1 MKAGRREMT
10 KLKRRKEPTS
20 VRSRG
25 SSMSDPQE
33 QLDRRTRELNEALDH
48 QTAASAVLSVIG
60 RSPADARPV
69 FDAIVQNAARLCQTV
84 FSVVKRGA
92 AN

>member
-10 KLKRRKEPTS
+10 KLKRRKEPTG

-25 SSMSDPQE
+25 SSMAELQE

-48 QTAASAVLSVIG
+48 QTAASAVLRTYLKIAR
-60 RSPADARPV
+60 RSRS
-69 FDAIVQNAARLCQTV
+69 AINV
-84 FSVVKRGA
+84 G
-92 AN
+92 

>member
-10 KLKRRKEPTS
+10 KLKRRKEPTG

-25 SSMSDPQE
+25 SSMADLQE

-60 RSPADARPV
+60 RSPPV
-69 FDAIVQNAARLCQTV
+69 RRIATLNPGRRAGPSERQ
-84 FSVVKRGA
+84 
-92 AN
+92 